1 MSRPEL
7 VFLHIPKTAGTS
19 QLNAFS
25 QYYGAGNV
33 FWIGKDCAPDICR
46 YPRAQVGKRFVVG
59 GHKRLSFYPSHLDP
73 LYCALLRDPVER
85 AMRIPCRATCRVI
98 PPLWCA

>member
-1 MSRPEL
+1 MTRPEL

-33 FWIGKDCAPDICR
+33 FCISG
-46 YPRAQVGKRFVVG
+46 
-59 GHKRLSFYPSHLDP
+59 
-73 LYCALLRDPVER
+73 LRPEVASA
-85 AMRIPCRATCRVI
+85 AM
-98 PPLWCA
+98 